1 MENQGVNKKMRV
13 HAQNVGGTSE
23 SEAIKGDKEQK
34 EPFQKMDQP
43 KAFMS
48 NKQSSRKVPGVHA
61 ENVGGTAAEG

>member
-23 SEAIKGDKEQK
+23 SEAIKGHKEQE
-34 EPFQKMDQP
+34 EPFQKMNQP
-43 KAFMS
+43 KGSMS